1 MRIGPRPPA
10 APNFAILSEQG
21 TAMSAA
27 ARLLI
32 ETYYAI
38 FNSGD
43 REAFLALLT
52 EDVVHDINQGGRE
65 TGKAAFRAFMTRMDR
80 CYREQIT
87 DIVVLS
93 DASGAH
99 AAAEFIVRGAYIA
112 TDEGLPAARGQRYV
126 LPAGAFFTLS
136 DGKVARI
143 SNYYNL
149 PEWIRQVTG

>member
-1 MRIGPRPPA
+1 
-10 APNFAILSEQG
+10 
-21 TAMSAA
+21 MSAA
-27 ARLLI
+27 AARQLI

-52 EDVVHDINQGGRE
+52 ENVVHDINQGGRE
-65 TGKAAFRAFMTRMDR
+65 VGKAAFRGFMARMDR
-80 CYREQIT
+80 CYREQIK

-93 DASGAH
+93 DEAGDH
-99 AAAEFIVRGAYIA
+99 AAAEFTVHGAYID
-112 TDEGLPAARGQRYV
+112 TDAGLPAASGQTYI
-126 LPAGAFFTLS
+126 LPAGAFFTLA

-149 PEWIRQVTG
+149 PEWIRQVTGVNP

>member
-1 MRIGPRPPA
+1 MQA
-10 APNFAILSEQG
+10 K
-21 TAMSAA
+21 A
-27 ARLLI
+27 ARQLI
-32 ETYYAI
+32 ETYYAT

-43 REAFLALLT
+43 REAFLTLLT

-65 TGKAAFRAFMTRMDR
+65 IGKTAFREFMARMDR
-80 CYREQIT
+80 CYAEQIK

-93 DASGAH
+93 DASGDH
-99 AAAEFIVRGAYIA
+99 AAAEFMVHGSYID
-112 TDEGLPAARGQRYV
+112 TDEGLPAASGQIYV

-136 DGKVARI
+136 EGKVARI

>member
-1 MRIGPRPPA
+1 
-10 APNFAILSEQG
+10 
-21 TAMSAA
+21 MSAA
-27 ARLLI
+27 AARQLI
-32 ETYYAI
+32 ETYYAV

-65 TGKAAFRAFMTRMDR
+65 VGKAAFRSFMARMDR
-80 CYREQIT
+80 CYREQIK

-93 DASGAH
+93 DEAGDH
-99 AAAEFIVRGAYIA
+99 AAAEFTVHGAYIA
-112 TDEGLPAARGQRYV
+112 TDEGLPAASGQSYV
-126 LPAGAFFTLS
+126 LPAGAFFTLC

-149 PEWIRQVTG
+149 PEWIRQVTGAGA